1 MELSAIIESAEIQY
15 KQILEDFFISFY
27 DERLL
32 PSHGID
38 HHRRVWIYS
47 KELLS
52 IIPLNSSTLPK
63 LVPELIIAS
72 YLHDIGMSVDS
83 GVKHG
88 KHSSELCIRF
98 LRENNFQENDFAD
111 VLNAIE
117 CHDNKDY
124 SDNSNQDDLLK
135 ILSVSDDL
143 DAFGIAG
150 IYRYAEIY
158 LTRGVSYESLGIRII
173 ENAEKRF
180 RNFLEVQGLNVEFI
194 EKHRLR
200 YEVLTDFFAGYNE
213 QLKSYSFGSAKP
225 AGYCGVIELIAD
237 MVKNK
242 LDLNDLFYSIEK
254 YKEDP
259 IIRWFFLEL
268 KKEFENQ

>member
-1 MELSAIIESAEIQY
+1 MA
-15 KQILEDFFISFY
+15 
-27 DERLL
+27 
-32 PSHGID
+32 
-38 HHRRVWIYS
+38 
-47 KELLS
+47 
-52 IIPLNSSTLPK
+52 
-63 LVPELIIAS
+63 
-72 YLHDIGMSVDS
+72 VDS

-98 LRENNFQENDFAD
+98 LRENNFQVNDFTD
-111 VLNAIE
+111 VVNAIE
-117 CHDNKDY
+117 YHDDKEY

-158 LTRGVSYESLGIRII
+158 LTRGVSYLNLGIRII

-180 RNFLEVQGLNVEFI
+180 GNFLKVPGLNFEFI

-200 YEVLTDFFAGYNE
+200 FNVLTDFFTGYNE
-213 QLKSYSFGSAKP
+213 QLRSNSFGSANP

-237 MVKNK
+237 MVEKKAEPKN
-242 LDLNDLFYSIEK
+242 FYNCVEK
-254 YKEDP
+254 YHQDQ
-259 IIRWFFLEL
+259 IIKWFFLEL